1 MNAVLTG
8 LYVACTDPQRGE
20 AVPCMRVRATCCTHM
35 GFPLRG
41 LSSHEGV
48 GHAVLRAPLPVAGLV
63 VALELA
69 GAPAVVQRA
78 VATALL
84 AQLDVI
90 VDHLVGVCAET
101 N

>member
-1 MNAVLTG
+1 
-8 LYVACTDPQRGE
+8 
-20 AVPCMRVRATCCTHM
+20 M

-78 VATALL
+78 VAAALL

-90 VDHLVGVCAET
+90 VDHLVGVCARSGRTKRALKLIPYLEE
-101 N
+101 